1 MKPANYPDEPA
12 HLWEHFYQISRIPRP
27 SKQEEAVRQYVIDLA
42 QEGAHPW
49 RQDETGNLVVSV
61 AASAGMADRSAVII
75 QNHLDMVTVKTGEK
89 EHDFARDPLT
99 LKVEGGWLQADRTT
113 LGADNGVGAAAALA
127 LMTDDN
133 TVHPPLELL
142 FTVDEET
149 GLGGAL
155 HLDPSLVSASVM
167 LNLDTEDW
175 QELYVGCAG
184 AGGWALRRS
193 FASSQVPD
201 GAEHWQ
207 LSLKGLAG
215 GHSGIQ
221 IHQQLGNA
229 IKLLGQCLT
238 NEEGVQLA
246 TFEAGIAHNVIPR
259 EGSLTFCCPAG
270 GGARLQDRLQSL
282 QTQWLDYLPDADKA
296 LELTLEETVFDSV
309 LAKAD
314 TRIILDLVAAF
325 PHGAQAYSLVHPAD
339 LVDLSINF
347 ARLSL
352 LDGELMLE
360 ASFRYFNEAQSLPLQ
375 EQVVGLARAFDLVVT
390 DAVAYPGWQP
400 DFDSPLLEKAS
411 QLHERLF
418 GIRPAV
424 KAIHAGLECGILK
437 GKKPDMD
444 ILSFGPTIRGAHSPT
459 ERLQID
465 TVAPFWQ
472 FLTALLEEL

>member
-1 MKPANYPDEPA
+1 MKPAEYPTEPA
-12 HLWEHFYQISRIPRP
+12 HMWEHFYQISRIPRP
-27 SKQEEAVRQYVIDLA
+27 SKQEQAVRQYVIDLA
-42 QEGAHPW
+42 QAGAHPW
-49 RQDETGNLVVSV
+49 RQDKTGNLVVSV
-61 AASAGMADRSAVII
+61 AASAGMTDKAPVII
-75 QNHLDMVTVKTGEK
+75 QNHLDMVTVKTGDK
-89 EHDFARDPLT
+89 EHDFTRDPLT
-99 LKVEGGWLQADRTT
+99 LKVTDGWLQADRTT
-113 LGADNGVGAAAALA
+113 LGADNGVGVAAALA
-127 LMTDDN
+127 LMTDDKV
-133 TVHPPLELL
+133 VHPPLELL

-155 HLDPSLVSASVM
+155 NLDPSLLSAALM

-175 QELYVGCAG
+175 HELYIGCAG
-184 AGGWALRRS
+184 AGGWQLHRS
-193 FASSQVPD
+193 FATGRVPD
-201 GAEHWQ
+201 DAEQWQ

-215 GHSGIQ
+215 GHSGLQ

-229 IKLLGQCLT
+229 IKLLGQCLADV
-238 NEEGVQLA
+238 EGLQLA
-246 TFEAGIAHNVIPR
+246 RFEAGIAHNVIPR
-259 EGSLTFCCPAG
+259 EGRLTFCCPAG
-270 GGARLQDRLQSL
+270 GGARLQGLLENSRA
-282 QTQWLDYLPDADKA
+282 QWLGYLPEADSA
-296 LELTLEETVFDSV
+296 LELTLEPASFESALAVDDSGTI
-309 LAKAD
+309 LA
-314 TRIILDLVAAF
+314 LVAAF

-339 LVDLSINF
+339 LVDLSVNL

-352 LDGELMLE
+352 SDGELMLE
-360 ASFRYFNEAQSLPLQ
+360 SSFRFFNEAQSLPLQ
-375 EQVVGLARAFDLVVT
+375 QKVVGLARAFGLVLT

-400 DFDSPLLEKAS
+400 DFDSPLLEQAS

-418 GIRPAV
+418 GMRPAV

>member
-1 MKPANYPDEPA
+1 MKPANYPTEPA

-42 QEGAHPW
+42 RAGGHPW
-49 RQDETGNLVVSV
+49 RQDAVGNLVVSV
-61 AASAGMADRSAVII
+61 AASASMADKPAVII
-75 QNHLDMVTVKTGEK
+75 QNHLDMVTVKTGDK
-89 EHDFARDPLT
+89 EHDFAREPLT
-99 LKVEGGWLQADRTT
+99 LKMEDGWLQADRTT
-113 LGADNGVGAAAALA
+113 LGADNGVGCAAALA
-127 LMTDDN
+127 LMTDHS
-133 TVHPPLELL
+133 VAHPPLELL

-155 HLDPSLVSASVM
+155 NLDPSLLSASLM

-175 QELYVGCAG
+175 HELYIGCAG
-184 AGGWALRRS
+184 AGGWELRRS
-193 FASSQVPD
+193 FATVSVPAD
-201 GAEHWQ
+201 AQGWQ

-229 IKLLGQCLT
+229 IKLLGQCLAD
-238 NEEGVQLA
+238 EEGVQLA
-246 TFEAGIAHNVIPR
+246 AFEAGVAHNVIPR
-259 EGSLTFCCPAG
+259 EGRLTFCCPAG
-270 GGARLQDRLQSL
+270 SGVRLQERVLQL
-282 QTQWLDYLPDADKA
+282 QAQWLDYLPAADGA
-296 LELTLEETVFDSV
+296 LELALQPAKLEAV
-309 LAKAD
+309 LAVGD
-314 TRIILDLVAAF
+314 SRTVLDLVAAF
-325 PHGAQAYSLVHPAD
+325 PHGAQAYNLVHPAE

-360 ASFRYFNEAQSLPLQ
+360 SSFRYFNEPQSLSLQ
-375 EQVVGLARAFDLVVT
+375 EQVLGLTRAFGLTVT
-390 DAVAYPGWQP
+390 DSVAYPGWNP

-418 GIRPAV
+418 GKRPAV

-472 FLTALLEEL
+472 FLTALLQEL